1 MQHLIF
7 ESSSAF
13 VFLCGLLGLG
23 YAYLLYR
30 SKHTWSK
37 RVNRMLFTLRAI
49 LVTLLSFLLMAPVL
63 KLTNNLFEKPA
74 LVFLIDNSTSLKENV
89 DSLRIQTGVSETT
102 KQLHE
107 QGYEIV
113 LKDLSGKEVDQ
124 IKFDN
129 KSSDLNGVLRNVLA
143 DYEGKN
149 LAGIVLL
156 TDGIYNSGASPLYT
170 PWHVPLT
177 TVGLGDTIEHA
188 DLILKNVTYNKVAY
202 QGNRFPIRA
211 EVAIQNMPDQEVT
224 VSILKNGSIIS
235 QQKKNTGKKSFLQFD
250 FLEDA
255 KDKGIQRWD
264 VLVDPS
270 ARESNPKNNR
280 SSIFVDVVEG
290 RKRILVIAPSP
301 HPDIKAFRTMIEKN
315 PNYEF
320 ILHIPGI
327 SKTDPALLRP
337 GAAELVIF
345 HQAFDQEMKTAA
357 LFSQLSK
364 GKSSLLLVIGNKSN
378 LRVLP
383 ANGVPL
389 NFVNPL
395 QKDDATPV
403 VNSAFHDFDFSENS
417 NSIFSRYPPVQ
428 VPFGKFSYPPNAQVM
443 LNQRIGSVSTDR
455 PLLLS
460 WEDNGRKMAS
470 FIGEGLW
477 RWRLDEFATSE
488 KTEIF
493 DETFS
498 KLMQYLST
506 LEDKRKFRFFPIQ
519 NEFTDASPVIFEG
532 QVYNDLFQKTYG
544 NKISL
549 TIYDDRGKTSAYN
562 YTLSPGGERYRV
574 GGLKEGA
581 YRFTAATEINS
592 KRETVS
598 GQFLIK
604 EQNIESLNVVADF
617 GLLRKLSRETG
628 AKFYRQSDWNRLIA
642 DFGKT
647 EPKKLIHSEESFNPL
662 IHVKWFFFLL
672 LLLVSAEWFSRK
684 YLGSY

>member
-13 VFLCGLLGLG
+13 VPLCVVLGMG

-30 SKHTWSK
+30 SKYTWS
-37 RVNRMLFTLRAI
+37 RNSNRLLFALRAT
-49 LVTLLSFLLMAPVL
+49 LVALLSFLLMGPVL
-63 KLTNNLFEKPA
+63 KLTHNIFEKPA
-74 LVFLIDNSTSLKENV
+74 LVVLIDNSASLKASV
-89 DSLRIQTGVSETT
+89 DSLKIQAGVTETAR
-102 KQLHE
+102 QLRE
-107 QGYEIV
+107 QGYEVV
-113 LKDLSGKEVDQ
+113 LRDLSEKTVDK
-124 IKFDN
+124 IKFDG
-129 KSSDLNGVLRNVLA
+129 KSSDLNGALRNVVT

-156 TDGIYNSGASPLYT
+156 SDGIYNSGASPVYA

-211 EVAIQNMPDQEVT
+211 EVAIQNMLDRDVT
-224 VSILKNGSIIS
+224 VSILKNGSMIS

-250 FLEDA
+250 FLEEA

-264 VLVDPS
+264 VLVEPTVG
-270 ARESNPKNNR
+270 ESNLKNNR

-290 RKRILVIAPSP
+290 RKKILVIAPSP
-301 HPDIKAFRTMIEKN
+301 HPDIKALRTMLEKN

-320 ILHIPGI
+320 ILHIPGVT
-327 SKTDPALLRP
+327 KTDPALLQP

-357 LFSQLSK
+357 LYNQLSK
-364 GKSSLLLVIGNKSN
+364 GKSSVLLVVGNKTN
-378 LRVLP
+378 LRLFQ
-383 ANGVPL
+383 ANGIPM
-389 NFVNPL
+389 NFINPS
-395 QKDDATPV
+395 QKDEATPII
-403 VNSAFHDFDFSENS
+403 NAAFHDFEFSENS

-428 VPFGKFSYPPNAQVM
+428 IPFGKFSYPPNAQIM
-443 LNQRIGSVSTDR
+443 LNQRIGSVATDR
-455 PLLLS
+455 PLLFS
-460 WEDNGRKMAS
+460 WEDNGRKMAA

-477 RWRLDEFATSE
+477 RWRLDEFSTSE

-493 DETFS
+493 DGTFS
-498 KLMQYLST
+498 KLIQYLST
-506 LEDKRKFRFFPIQ
+506 LEDKRKFRFFPLQ
-519 NEFTDASPVIFEG
+519 NEFTDAAPVIFEG
-532 QVYNDLFQKTYG
+532 QVYNDLFQKVYG
-544 NKISL
+544 NKISVTL
-549 TIYDDRGKTSAYN
+549 YDEHGKTSTYN

-581 YRFTAATEINS
+581 YRFVATTEINS

-604 EQNIESLNVVADF
+604 EQNIESLNAVADF

-628 AKFYRQSDWNRLIA
+628 ARFYLQSEWDRLVV
-642 DFGKT
+642 DFKKT
-647 EPKKLIHSEESFNPL
+647 EPKELIHSEESFNPL
-662 IHVKWFFFLL
+662 VHVKWFFFLL
-672 LLLVSAEWFSRK
+672 LLLISAEWFSRK